1 MSDLPHIHHKWYPTF
16 YKGLSE
22 THPRE
27 AVECAR
33 RLKRAGYPEHAKA
46 VVARFVKKDVAK
58 EEKALENDRLLT
70 EEEKAANVES

>member
-46 VVARFVKKDVAK
+46 VVARFRKADVVK
-58 EEKALENDRLLT
+58 EEKAVENVRLLT
-70 EEEKAANVES
+70 EEEKETNVES